1 MGRLTDFLT
10 TRGKAFL
17 AAGVVM
23 LLAGL
28 ALGVLDLTRI
38 GVLAMTLPLI
48 AAALTRRHRLALVVD
63 RQVMPARVH
72 IDEPC
77 LVTLAVE
84 NPDRQ
89 RTPLIMAEEFVD
101 YPLGDRP
108 RFVIPSMR
116 EGERRVMRYTVRS
129 HTRGR
134 HRLGPLGI
142 RVRDPFGLTTRTA
155 AHTGHIEIIVLPRVV
170 PLSAARAKGS
180 ELGAEGNIP
189 HMVALHGEDDVSI
202 REYRDGDDLRR
213 IHWPATAR
221 TGELMV
227 RQEDR
232 PATRRAT
239 VLLDTRASG
248 HQGHGASATFEWSV
262 TAAASVVSH
271 LLDLGYAVH
280 LLTAQPRSE
289 AHVHQDVDLD
299 SALDTLA
306 EAAPTRDES
315 FTDVLRSASVVTA
328 SGGLVVAITSAMDE
342 ESARSMSALRQPGSN
357 ALAFVMEP
365 ARTRRASSQQGLDRA
380 GATTAALLGA
390 GWSVLQVTP
399 DQPIGDAWRRL
410 TGGERLVV
418 AS

>member
-17 AAGVVM
+17 AAGLVM

-28 ALGVLDLTRI
+28 ALGVVDLTRI
-38 GVLAMTLPLI
+38 GVLTMAMPLI

-63 RQVMPARVH
+63 RQVTPGRVH

-77 LVTLAVE
+77 LVTLAVQ

-108 RFVIPSMR
+108 RFVIPPMR
-116 EGERRVMRYTVRS
+116 DGERRLMRYTVRS

-155 AHTGHIEIIVLPRVV
+155 AHSGHTEIVVLPRVV
-170 PLSAARAKGS
+170 ALSPARAKGS
-180 ELGAEGNIP
+180 ELGAEGSIP

-248 HQGHGASATFEWSV
+248 HLGHGSSASFEWSV
-262 TAAASVVSH
+262 TAAASVVCH

-289 AHVHQDVDLD
+289 AHVHQDVTLD
-299 SALDTLA
+299 AALDTLA
-306 EAAPTRDES
+306 EAAPTPDES
-315 FTDVLRSASVVTA
+315 FADVLRSASAVTA
-328 SGGLVVAITSAMDE
+328 AGGLVVAVTSAMDE
-342 ESARSMSALRQPGSN
+342 GTARATSALRQPGSN

-365 ARTRRASSQQGLDRA
+365 GRTRRATSGQGTERA
-380 GATTAALLGA
+380 AATTAALLGA

-399 DQPIGDAWRRL
+399 DQPLAEAWRL
-410 TGGERLVV
+410 LSGGERLVV